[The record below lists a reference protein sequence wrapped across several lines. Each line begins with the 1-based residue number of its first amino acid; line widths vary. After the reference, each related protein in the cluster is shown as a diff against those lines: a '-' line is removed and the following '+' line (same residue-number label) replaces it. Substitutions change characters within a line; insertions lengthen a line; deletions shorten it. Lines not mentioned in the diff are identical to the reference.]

1 MKISTKIAL
10 IAAGGAIIF
19 GALTVVS
26 SDMVSDPC
34 TALAAKRDATYS
46 AYTENNSRLK
56 AMERAG
62 SITVKQRFKMDGES
76 AQKKAWMAA
85 MRDADRCAGEYKS
98 KKNAVATVFAVPAA
112 LAGVVAI
119 LAGFWAAVSAMTSP
133 MDRALSPT
141 VAAAADGAAR
151 QAAAA
156 RQAHAAR
163 ADRRQQQGYGGG
175 YTANYGAG
183 AGGGYIDAEVVDF
196 PMDEGEDWLNAD
208 PEPQPEPTTDDR
220 PRSGWGRSVNFGD

>member
-34 TALAAKRDATYS
+34 GALDAKRDAAYS

-175 YTANYGAG
+175 YAANSGA
-183 AGGGYIDAEVVDF
+183 GYIDAEVIADY
-196 PMDEGEDWLNAD
+196 PMDGEDWLNAD
-208 PEPQPEPTTDDR
+208 PVQPEPSPSTDDR
-220 PRSGWGRSVNFGD
+220 PRSGWGRGVQFGD